1 MFFGFPSYLEAVSSV
16 SNERN
21 EQSAVAEAA
30 ARFRAAM
37 PIAQQVAYFDHA
49 AVAPLPGPTRNAIQF
64 WLQEAAEQGDTAWS
78 RWARRL
84 EEIRATAA
92 KLINAQPGEL
102 ALMPNTTTGIG
113 LVAEGFPWKV
123 GDNVVTLANEFPS
136 NQYPWMNLTSRG
148 VEVRRVPVEGGVPD
162 LDRIVDACDEQTRIL
177 SVSWVGYATG
187 WRIDVRQISQIC
199 RRAGCLLFLDAIQ
212 GLGVFPL
219 NVEADG
225 VDFLAADGHKWMLG
239 PEGAGL
245 FFVRQEHLQL
255 LRPLMVGWNSV
266 KQGNDY
272 TRIELN
278 IRNDVARYE
287 GGSQNMIGFHGLGAS
302 LDLLASLG
310 LSPHSSPIAEHVLSI
325 TDYACERLQELGA
338 TLHAPRTGN
347 HRSAIVT
354 FNLPGHDSDA
364 IRRRL
369 EAAKIIVRC
378 RAGGVRI
385 SPHGYATFD
394 EVDRLIGELKLV
406 IG

>member
-1 MFFGFPSYLEAVSSV
+1 
-16 SNERN
+16 
-21 EQSAVAEAA
+21 
-30 ARFRAAM
+30 M
-37 PIAQQVAYFDHA
+37 PIAQEVAYFDHA
-49 AVAPLPGPTRNAIQF
+49 AVAPLPGPTRDAIRA
-64 WLQEAAEQGDTAWS
+64 WLDEATERGDTAWI

-84 EEIRATAA
+84 EQVRDTAA
-92 KLINAQPGEL
+92 NLINARAGEI
-102 ALMPNTTTGIG
+102 ALVPNTTSGIS
-113 LVAEGFPWKV
+113 LVAEGFPWQA

-136 NQYPWMNLTSRG
+136 NQYPWMNLVSRG

-177 SVSWVGYATG
+177 SVSWVGYASG
-187 WRIDVRQISQIC
+187 WRVDVRQISQIC
-199 RRAGCLLFLDAIQ
+199 RRVGCLFFLDAIQ

-219 NVEADG
+219 DVQADG

-245 FFVRQEHLQL
+245 FFARHEHLQL

-266 KQGNDY
+266 VQGNDY
-272 TRIELN
+272 TRIEFN
-278 IRNDVARYE
+278 IRGDAARYE
-287 GGSQNMIGFHGLGAS
+287 GGSQNMIGLHGLGAS

-310 LSPHSSPIAEHVLSI
+310 LSPLLSPIADHVLAI

-338 TLHAPRTGN
+338 TLQAPRTGN
-347 HRSAIVT
+347 HRSGIVT
-354 FNLPGHDSDA
+354 FNLAGHDSEM

-385 SPHGYATFD
+385 SPHGYATLD
-394 EVDRLIGELKLV
+394 EVDRLIGELKNIV
-406 IG
+406 AGR